1 MSAYPEFNLLPPP
14 PPTFL
19 STSSPQRAQLPR
31 FANVD
36 EVVDFA
42 RSQVLARRNLSV
54 EVSLFVV
61 AIYTCFLEM
70 LAASVIF
77 QRILKRNFWVFRIV
91 RRTDGLLLV
100 PHLHNCWSIMA
111 GGFGAF
117 WTIYNFVSLKYLL
130 HQQPP
135 MHACFALMY
144 AWGPLYIAISWMAW
158 AAAVAGTQ
166 NLCVRIKITKRW
178 ERKIWIRPWVANLI
192 GIGVPCSCALAVFYP
207 ALLGDQHSEAARRL
221 FIEWNDRF
229 STQEAITEE
238 MLVQLQLIWFQ
249 TIQHANYFA
258 IAAMMWSIFAL
269 ISNLVYLHFSLR
281 LIRTLRT
288 HLRMGGPKAGPIQ
301 NAMTMSMGIF
311 SGETAPNREEEQ
323 LDQRVQYRTAVQSFG
338 GTSAT
343 ASSNII
349 RSQVEVTIEEPI
361 EDTIEGACSPPE
373 TKQQTTGSPP
383 PPPVLPSSK
392 QISPPASDQREVATD
407 QREVASSVTRAV
419 LYFIIQ
425 ASSLNLGTFIVVILM
440 FVLAL
445 TTVAQTEQGQFQPMV
460 NICQLCM
467 AYICAVFGTTTMCSI
482 AHETYEESLASL
494 IHPPRKSQTR
504 KSQTDSA
511 PAPFKPSPVTIS
523 VLERQRRRAPQ
534 DIETHEVEMELERQM
549 GDEART
555 PGYQGSMTAP
565 SYSDKPHSSIS
576 GDVLDR
582 EA

>member
-1 MSAYPEFNLLPPP
+1 
-14 PPTFL
+14 
-19 STSSPQRAQLPR
+19 
-31 FANVD
+31 
-36 EVVDFA
+36 
-42 RSQVLARRNLSV
+42 
-54 EVSLFVV
+54 
-61 AIYTCFLEM
+61 
-70 LAASVIF
+70 
-77 QRILKRNFWVFRIV
+77 
-91 RRTDGLLLV
+91 
-100 PHLHNCWSIMA
+100 
-111 GGFGAF
+111 
-117 WTIYNFVSLKYLL
+117 
-130 HQQPP
+130 
-135 MHACFALMY
+135 
-144 AWGPLYIAISWMAW
+144 
-158 AAAVAGTQ
+158 
-166 NLCVRIKITKRW
+166 
-178 ERKIWIRPWVANLI
+178 
-192 GIGVPCSCALAVFYP
+192 
-207 ALLGDQHSEAARRL
+207 
-221 FIEWNDRF
+221 
-229 STQEAITEE
+229 
-238 MLVQLQLIWFQ
+238 
-249 TIQHANYFA
+249 
-258 IAAMMWSIFAL
+258 
-269 ISNLVYLHFSLR
+269 
-281 LIRTLRT
+281 
-288 HLRMGGPKAGPIQ
+288 
-301 NAMTMSMGIF
+301 
-311 SGETAPNREEEQ
+311 NREEEQ

>member
-1 MSAYPEFNLLPPP
+1 L
-14 PPTFL
+14 
-19 STSSPQRAQLPR
+19 
-31 FANVD
+31 
-36 EVVDFA
+36 
-42 RSQVLARRNLSV
+42 
-54 EVSLFVV
+54 
-61 AIYTCFLEM
+61 I
-70 LAASVIF
+70 
-77 QRILKRNFWVFRIV
+77 KRNFWLFRIV
-91 RRTDGLLLV
+91 RRPDGLLLV

-158 AAAVAGTQ
+158 AAAVAAVRWQYSTPLYWAISTPKPQDDCSSSGTTDSP
-166 NLCVRIKITKRW
+166 R
-178 ERKIWIRPWVANLI
+178 RKQ
-192 GIGVPCSCALAVFYP
+192 S
-207 ALLGDQHSEAARRL
+207 RRRC
-221 FIEWNDRF
+221 W
-229 STQEAITEE
+229 
-238 MLVQLQLIWFQ
+238 VQLQLIWFQ

-258 IAAMMWSIFAL
+258 ICAMMWCIFAF
-269 ISNLVYLHFSLR
+269 ISNLIYLFFSAR
-281 LIRTLRT
+281 LIRTLRS

-311 SGETAPNREEEQ
+311 SGETAPNGEEEQ
-323 LDQRVQYRTAVQSFG
+323 LDQSVQYRTAVQSFG

-445 TTVAQTEQGQFQPMV
+445 TTVAQTEQGQFQPIV

-549 GDEART
+549 GDEARM

>member
-343 ASSNII
+343 ASSNIV
-349 RSQVEVTIEEPI
+349 RSQVAITIEDARSPCEEKEPI
-361 EDTIEGACSPPE
+361 AGLSPP
-373 TKQQTTGSPP
+373 S
-383 PPPVLPSSK
+383 PVLPPSK
-392 QISPPASDQREVATD
+392 PMILPACAHREGS
-407 QREVASSVTRAV
+407 SSVTRAV

-425 ASSLNLGTFIVVILM
+425 SASLNLGTFFFLTVM
-440 FVLAL
+440 FVSGIV
-445 TTVAQTEQGQFQPMV
+445 TVAQTEQGHFLNTINTCQMLLAF
-460 NICQLCM
+460 ICV
-467 AYICAVFGTTTMCSI
+467 VFGTTT
-482 AHETYEESLASL
+482 LL
-494 IHPPRKSQTR
+494 
-504 KSQTDSA
+504 
-511 PAPFKPSPVTIS
+511 
-523 VLERQRRRAPQ
+523 
-534 DIETHEVEMELERQM
+534 
-549 GDEART
+549 
-555 PGYQGSMTAP
+555 SM
-565 SYSDKPHSSIS
+565 
-576 GDVLDR
+576 
-582 EA
+582 

>member
-445 TTVAQTEQGQFQPMV
+445 TTVA
-460 NICQLCM
+460 
-467 AYICAVFGTTTMCSI
+467 
-482 AHETYEESLASL
+482 
-494 IHPPRKSQTR
+494 
-504 KSQTDSA
+504 
-511 PAPFKPSPVTIS
+511 
-523 VLERQRRRAPQ
+523 
-534 DIETHEVEMELERQM
+534 
-549 GDEART
+549 
-555 PGYQGSMTAP
+555 
-565 SYSDKPHSSIS
+565 
-576 GDVLDR
+576 
-582 EA
+582 